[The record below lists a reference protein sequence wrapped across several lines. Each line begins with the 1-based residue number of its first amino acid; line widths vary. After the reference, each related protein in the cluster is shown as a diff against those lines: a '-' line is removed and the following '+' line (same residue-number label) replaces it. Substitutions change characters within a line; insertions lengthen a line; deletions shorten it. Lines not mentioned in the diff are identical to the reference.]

1 MGMLIGQVD
10 YGSQVQTII
19 DANCTNSGCHTN
31 GGGYQNGLDLS
42 SYNNLMAGDSENGPV
57 VIPLDHANSL
67 IWQKVNSGAMPPGNN
82 PDLSGDELNLIA
94 SWIDEGALETPAVD
108 VTGLFFSEYAE
119 GSSNNKYLE
128 IYNGTGSGV
137 DLSNYSLSSC
147 SNGCNEDNEWDYPDN
162 VTFAVGTIIANG
174 DVYVVYHGSADAF
187 IAAEGDQTFTYLSN
201 GNDVFAI
208 TEAGATASSYT
219 IIDIIGDMGV
229 DELDGGWDVAGV
241 SDGTED
247 HTLVRKST
255 VTSGNTDWTASAG
268 TDADNSEWIVYAQNT
283 WDYIGSHPHLASPT
297 LSITSPTAG
306 ATLYST
312 DVTVSFTAS
321 NFTVATS
328 GGDGHVHYAVDGGT
342 TVMQYTTDDI
352 ALTGLS
358 ESSHT
363 VIVWLVDNNH
373 ANLDPNVADTVG
385 FSIASAPDITLIY
398 DIQSGSFAD
407 DTPVTI
413 RGVVTAG
420 TGETPDASGESIY
433 IQDGQGQYSG
443 INVYAPD
450 VIISRGDS
458 IEVTGTTKEYYGK
471 TEIENVSSVVT
482 LATGIS
488 LPNPEILTLSQSD
501 WEPWEGV
508 LLKIQN
514 VTVSNDDAGYGE
526 WEVSDG
532 TNVLLIDNALT
543 SMYTYSPNEG
553 DVIAHITGPLN
564 YSYDNYKLIAR
575 DDNDIAMGD
584 GPPLITDVS
593 FSPSSPTEADDV
605 TVSAAITDDGTI
617 ASATLTYNTG
627 STSTDVAMAIT
638 TGDTYTGTIPTQV
651 AGTTVTFL
659 ITAIDNEDS
668 TTTSAESSY
677 LVISTSGEITAIHD
691 IQYTTD
697 SSGDSPLNGQTV
709 TISGIVTTEF
719 WGGGNSHLYVQD
731 DEGGWNG
738 IIVYQSGGWDTFD
751 FSSTTGIVHSVAEGD
766 SVTLTGTVNEYYGLT
781 QIIDVS
787 EFIIHGHAS
796 VMIEPTLVTPTQVM
810 TDGADAEKFE
820 SCLIA
825 VQDVAVSNP
834 DLNHGEWSVT
844 DGTDTVRVDDRWDY
858 YFWPETGQELD
869 EVVGCLDYSFG
880 NTKIQPRLA
889 RDVVETGVTR
899 IQRINQV
906 LHSDLL
912 KVADDNVSD
921 ISYYMGGETV
931 TVEGI
936 VSVATGLAYAGSEGE
951 KIIFEDYNGGP
962 WSGMVCYGLAGSIG
976 SQPIGRKVRATGVIN
991 EYGHDSYDGN
1001 VTEIDITQPIQVLGF
1016 DPTAVSLDTINTG
1029 DLRVASTAEQWGAV
1043 WVEIN
1048 NALVI
1053 QNDLDYGQ
1061 WTIDDGSGEIKIGTN
1076 SEVEE
1081 WTDWARPPVGSF
1093 VESIRG
1099 WVYNRHGY
1107 NSDSTAYKLE
1117 PNYPSDIVFGAGPPI
1132 IADVHRDPCVV
1143 SSSDQVQVST
1153 MITDNSTIS
1162 EAFVHFRYDGGIWDS
1177 VAMSSGTDDI
1187 WTGVIPSSST
1197 DDVFV
1202 EYYISAYDDGVN
1214 QIEIKSSHFPNIQV
1228 GNYMGYMSKNDDLT
1242 IYDIQYSPW
1251 PSGVSPYI
1259 DCSVTLTG
1267 IITVGSLDYAT
1278 GSYNSYAMQ
1287 SESAQWSGIFFDGD
1301 NLPELARGDEI
1312 TMTGKVYEHY
1322 GSTNLDSV
1330 TAVTIM
1336 STNNVISPLLVSTA
1350 DLADDSDEPESYE
1363 GCLVNV
1369 SNVTVSEI
1377 NQYDWSITDASGME
1391 ALIDDDMA
1399 TLEADNAMSE
1409 LVEGQQLS
1417 YIMGIFNYSF
1427 GTYKVQIR
1435 DVADLGAT
1443 VGIDDDVKV
1452 NPYEYALHDNFPNP
1466 FNPETQI
1473 RFSLG
1478 GQENVKLVIYDI
1490 MGRQVRTLANGD
1502 SFNSG
1507 FHVVNW
1513 DGRDNL
1519 GEKVATGMYIYRIKA
1534 GDFVA
1539 DKKML
1544 LVK

>member
-1 MGMLIGQVD
+1 MKKLILIIMAMGMLIGQVD

-82 PDLSGDELNLIA
+82 PDLSGDEVNLIA

-187 IAAEGDQTFTYLSN
+187 IAAEGDQTFNYLSN

-605 TVSAAITDDGTI
+605 TVSAAITDDGT
-617 ASATLTYNTG
+617 
-627 STSTDVAMAIT
+627 
-638 TGDTYTGTIPTQV
+638 
-651 AGTTVTFL
+651 
-659 ITAIDNEDS
+659 
-668 TTTSAESSY
+668 
-677 LVISTSGEITAIHD
+677 
-691 IQYTTD
+691 
-697 SSGDSPLNGQTV
+697 
-709 TISGIVTTEF
+709 
-719 WGGGNSHLYVQD
+719 
-731 DEGGWNG
+731 
-738 IIVYQSGGWDTFD
+738 
-751 FSSTTGIVHSVAEGD
+751 
-766 SVTLTGTVNEYYGLT
+766 
-781 QIIDVS
+781 
-787 EFIIHGHAS
+787 
-796 VMIEPTLVTPTQVM
+796 
-810 TDGADAEKFE
+810 
-820 SCLIA
+820 
-825 VQDVAVSNP
+825 
-834 DLNHGEWSVT
+834 
-844 DGTDTVRVDDRWDY
+844 
-858 YFWPETGQELD
+858 
-869 EVVGCLDYSFG
+869 
-880 NTKIQPRLA
+880 
-889 RDVVETGVTR
+889 
-899 IQRINQV
+899 
-906 LHSDLL
+906 
-912 KVADDNVSD
+912 
-921 ISYYMGGETV
+921 
-931 TVEGI
+931 
-936 VSVATGLAYAGSEGE
+936 
-951 KIIFEDYNGGP
+951 
-962 WSGMVCYGLAGSIG
+962 
-976 SQPIGRKVRATGVIN
+976 
-991 EYGHDSYDGN
+991 
-1001 VTEIDITQPIQVLGF
+1001 
-1016 DPTAVSLDTINTG
+1016 
-1029 DLRVASTAEQWGAV
+1029 
-1043 WVEIN
+1043 
-1048 NALVI
+1048 
-1053 QNDLDYGQ
+1053 
-1061 WTIDDGSGEIKIGTN
+1061 
-1076 SEVEE
+1076 
-1081 WTDWARPPVGSF
+1081 
-1093 VESIRG
+1093 
-1099 WVYNRHGY
+1099 
-1107 NSDSTAYKLE
+1107 
-1117 PNYPSDIVFGAGPPI
+1117 
-1132 IADVHRDPCVV
+1132 
-1143 SSSDQVQVST
+1143 
-1153 MITDNSTIS
+1153 
-1162 EAFVHFRYDGGIWDS
+1162 
-1177 VAMSSGTDDI
+1177 
-1187 WTGVIPSSST
+1187 
-1197 DDVFV
+1197 
-1202 EYYISAYDDGVN
+1202 
-1214 QIEIKSSHFPNIQV
+1214 
-1228 GNYMGYMSKNDDLT
+1228 
-1242 IYDIQYSPW
+1242 
-1251 PSGVSPYI
+1251 
-1259 DCSVTLTG
+1259 
-1267 IITVGSLDYAT
+1267 
-1278 GSYNSYAMQ
+1278 
-1287 SESAQWSGIFFDGD
+1287 
-1301 NLPELARGDEI
+1301 
-1312 TMTGKVYEHY
+1312 
-1322 GSTNLDSV
+1322 
-1330 TAVTIM
+1330 
-1336 STNNVISPLLVSTA
+1336 
-1350 DLADDSDEPESYE
+1350 
-1363 GCLVNV
+1363 
-1369 SNVTVSEI
+1369 
-1377 NQYDWSITDASGME
+1377 
-1391 ALIDDDMA
+1391 
-1399 TLEADNAMSE
+1399 
-1409 LVEGQQLS
+1409 
-1417 YIMGIFNYSF
+1417 
-1427 GTYKVQIR
+1427 
-1435 DVADLGAT
+1435 
-1443 VGIDDDVKV
+1443 
-1452 NPYEYALHDNFPNP
+1452 
-1466 FNPETQI
+1466 
-1473 RFSLG
+1473 
-1478 GQENVKLVIYDI
+1478 
-1490 MGRQVRTLANGD
+1490 
-1502 SFNSG
+1502 
-1507 FHVVNW
+1507 
-1513 DGRDNL
+1513 
-1519 GEKVATGMYIYRIKA
+1519 
-1534 GDFVA
+1534 
-1539 DKKML
+1539 
-1544 LVK
+1544 

>member
-1 MGMLIGQVD
+1 MKKLILIIMAMGMLIGQVD

-82 PDLSGDELNLIA
+82 PDLSGDEVNLIA

-976 SQPIGRKVRATGVIN
+976 SQPIGRKVRATGVIL

-1029 DLRVASTAEQWGAV
+1029 DIRVASTAEQWGAV

-1117 PNYPSDIVFGAGPPI
+1117 P
-1132 IADVHRDPCVV
+1132 
-1143 SSSDQVQVST
+1143 
-1153 MITDNSTIS
+1153 
-1162 EAFVHFRYDGGIWDS
+1162 
-1177 VAMSSGTDDI
+1177 
-1187 WTGVIPSSST
+1187 
-1197 DDVFV
+1197 
-1202 EYYISAYDDGVN
+1202 
-1214 QIEIKSSHFPNIQV
+1214 
-1228 GNYMGYMSKNDDLT
+1228 
-1242 IYDIQYSPW
+1242 
-1251 PSGVSPYI
+1251 
-1259 DCSVTLTG
+1259 
-1267 IITVGSLDYAT
+1267 
-1278 GSYNSYAMQ
+1278 
-1287 SESAQWSGIFFDGD
+1287 
-1301 NLPELARGDEI
+1301 
-1312 TMTGKVYEHY
+1312 
-1322 GSTNLDSV
+1322 
-1330 TAVTIM
+1330 
-1336 STNNVISPLLVSTA
+1336 
-1350 DLADDSDEPESYE
+1350 
-1363 GCLVNV
+1363 
-1369 SNVTVSEI
+1369 
-1377 NQYDWSITDASGME
+1377 
-1391 ALIDDDMA
+1391 
-1399 TLEADNAMSE
+1399 
-1409 LVEGQQLS
+1409 
-1417 YIMGIFNYSF
+1417 
-1427 GTYKVQIR
+1427 
-1435 DVADLGAT
+1435 
-1443 VGIDDDVKV
+1443 
-1452 NPYEYALHDNFPNP
+1452 
-1466 FNPETQI
+1466 
-1473 RFSLG
+1473 
-1478 GQENVKLVIYDI
+1478 
-1490 MGRQVRTLANGD
+1490 
-1502 SFNSG
+1502 
-1507 FHVVNW
+1507 
-1513 DGRDNL
+1513 
-1519 GEKVATGMYIYRIKA
+1519 
-1534 GDFVA
+1534 
-1539 DKKML
+1539 
-1544 LVK
+1544 